1 MAIEARMITSRRQI
15 WRCAIGAAA
24 LPLASQPFGSRLA
37 AAPNYPARPVHVVV
51 TVPAGGSPD
60 IVARLLGQW
69 LSERL
74 AQPFVI
80 ENRPGASANIGTEY
94 VVRAAPDGHTL
105 LVAMSANAINAS
117 LYPNLN
123 YNFIRDTVP
132 VALIGGIPLVLV
144 ATPALPTKTVPEL
157 IAYAKANPGKINM
170 ASAGKGTP
178 LDVAGELFKMMAGV
192 EVVSVTYQGESPAIP
207 DLLSGQMQI
216 MFGVVP
222 ASLGYIKS
230 GRLRA
235 LAVTTA
241 ARQGVLPD
249 VPAMSEFLP
258 GFVAVGWYGIAAPK
272 NTPPDI
278 VDLLNK
284 EINDA
289 LRDPEIKKRLAELG
303 VGPGG
308 GSPSDFAAFIAAET
322 EKWSKVVSFAGTKA
336 N

>member
-1 MAIEARMITSRRQI
+1 
-15 WRCAIGAAA
+15 
-24 LPLASQPFGSRLA
+24 
-37 AAPNYPARPVHVVV
+37 
-51 TVPAGGSPD
+51 
-60 IVARLLGQW
+60 
-69 LSERL
+69 
-74 AQPFVI
+74 
-80 ENRPGASANIGTEY
+80 
-94 VVRAAPDGHTL
+94 VRAAPDGHTL

>member
-1 MAIEARMITSRRQI
+1 MNTLRRQI
-15 WRCAIGAAA
+15 WRWAIGAAA
-24 LPLASQPFGSRLA
+24 LPLVSQPFGLRPA
-37 AAPNYPARPVHVVV
+37 AAQNYPTRPVHVVV

-69 LSERL
+69 LSDHL

-80 ENRPGASANIGTEY
+80 ENRPGASANIGTEF
-94 VVRAAPDGHTL
+94 VVRAPPDGHTL

-132 VALIGGIPLVLV
+132 VALIGAIPLVLV
-144 ATPALPTKTVPEL
+144 ASPSLPVKTVPEL

-170 ASAGKGTP
+170 ATAGKGTP

-222 ASLGYIKS
+222 ASLGHIKS

-241 ARQGVLPD
+241 ARQEVLPE
-249 VPAMSEFLP
+249 VPTMAEFLP
-258 GFVAVGWYGIAAPK
+258 GFEAVGWYGIAAPK
-272 NTPPDI
+272 DTPAD
-278 VDLLNK
+278 VVELLNK
-284 EINDA
+284 DINDA
-289 LRDPEIKKRLAELG
+289 LRDGDIKKRLAELG

-308 GSPSDFAAFIAAET
+308 GSSAEFAKFIAAET
-322 EKWSKVVSFAGTKA
+322 EKWAKVVKFAGTKA

>member
-1 MAIEARMITSRRQI
+1 MIASRRQI
-15 WRCAIGAAA
+15 WRCIIGAAA
-24 LPLASQPFGSRLA
+24 LPLASQLLGSHLA
-37 AAPNYPARPVHVVV
+37 AAPNYPTRPVHVVV

-60 IVARLLGQW
+60 IVARLLSQW

-80 ENRPGASANIGTEY
+80 ENRPGASANIGTEF

-117 LYPNLN
+117 LYPNMN
-123 YNFIRDTVP
+123 YNFIRDTAP
-132 VALIGGIPLVLV
+132 VALIGAIPLVLV
-144 ATPALPTKTVPEL
+144 ASPSLPAKTVPEL
-157 IAYAKANPGKINM
+157 IAYVKANPGKINM
-170 ASAGKGTP
+170 ATAGKGTP
-178 LDVAGELFKMMAGV
+178 LDVAGELFKRMAGV
-192 EVVSVTYQGESPAIP
+192 EIVSVTYQGESPAIP

-222 ASLGYIKS
+222 ASLGHIKS

-241 ARQGVLPD
+241 ARQEILPD
-249 VPAMSEFLP
+249 VPTMGEFLP
-258 GFVAVGWYGIAAPK
+258 GFEAVGWYGIAAPK
-272 NTPPDI
+272 NTPAD
-278 VDLLNK
+278 VVELLNK

-308 GSPSDFAAFIAAET
+308 GSAGDFAAFIAAET
-322 EKWSKVVSFAGTKA
+322 EKWSKVVTLAGAKA

>member
-1 MAIEARMITSRRQI
+1 MNKSRRQI
-15 WRCAIGAAA
+15 WRYAIGAMA
-24 LPLASQPFGSRLA
+24 LPLLARGA
-37 AAPNYPARPVHVVV
+37 AAENYPTRPVHLVV

-69 LSERL
+69 LSDHL

-94 VVRAAPDGHTL
+94 AVRAAPDGHTL

-123 YNFIRDTVP
+123 YNFIRDAAP
-132 VALIGGIPLVLV
+132 VALIGRIPLVLI
-144 ATPALPTKTVPEL
+144 ATPLLPAKTVPEL

-170 ASAGKGTP
+170 ATAGKGTP

-192 EVVSVTYQGESPAIP
+192 DLVSVTYQGESPAIP

-216 MFGVVP
+216 MFGVLP
-222 ASLGYIKS
+222 ASLGHIKS
-230 GRLRA
+230 GKLRA
-235 LAVTTA
+235 LAVTTT
-241 ARQGVLPD
+241 ARQEVLPE
-249 VPAMSEFLP
+249 VPTMAEFLP
-258 GFVAVGWYGIAAPK
+258 GFEAVGWYGIAAPK
-272 NTPPDI
+272 NTPADVI
-278 VDLLNK
+278 ELLNK
-284 EINDA
+284 RINEA
-289 LRDPEIKKRLAELG
+289 LRDPEIKRRLAELG

-308 GSPSDFAAFIAAET
+308 GSASDFAAFIAAET
-322 EKWSKVVSFAGTKA
+322 EKWGKVVNFAGSKA

>member
-1 MAIEARMITSRRQI
+1 MITSRRQI
-15 WRCAIGAAA
+15 WRCAIGAAV
-24 LPLASQPFGSRLA
+24 LPLVSQPFGSRSA
-37 AAPNYPARPVHVVV
+37 AAPNYPARPVHLVV

-60 IVARLLGQW
+60 IIGRLLGQW
-69 LSERL
+69 LSDRL

-80 ENRPGASANIGTEY
+80 ENRPGASANIGTEF

-105 LVAMSANAINAS
+105 LLAMSANAINAS
-117 LYPNLN
+117 LLSE
-123 YNFIRDTVP
+123 
-132 VALIGGIPLVLV
+132 
-144 ATPALPTKTVPEL
+144 PEL
-157 IAYAKANPGKINM
+157 QFHPRHGPGR
-170 ASAGKGTP
+170 ADRRYSARSGRHT
-178 LDVAGELFKMMAGV
+178 LAAGENRPRIDRLRQSQSRQDQYGERGQGDAARCRRRAFQDDGRRRGRERDLSRRIAGDPGFA
-192 EVVSVTYQGESPAIP
+192 QRP
-207 DLLSGQMQI
+207 DQI

-241 ARQGVLPD
+241 ARQEVLPD

-258 GFVAVGWYGIAAPK
+258 GFAAVGWYGIAVPK
-272 NTPPDI
+272 NTPPEI
-278 VDLLNK
+278 VDFLNK

-289 LRDPEIKKRLAELG
+289 LHDPEIKKRLAELG

-322 EKWSKVVSFAGTKA
+322 ERWSKVVSFAGTKA

>member
-1 MAIEARMITSRRQI
+1 MITSRRQI

-24 LPLASQPFGSRLA
+24 LPLVSRLA
-37 AAPNYPARPVHVVV
+37 AAQNYPTRPVRVVV

-69 LSERL
+69 LSDRL

-80 ENRPGASANIGTEY
+80 ENRPGASANIGTEF
-94 VVRAAPDGHTL
+94 VVRATPDGHTL
-105 LVAMSANAINAS
+105 LLAMSANAINAS
-117 LYPNLN
+117 VYPNLN
-123 YNFIRDTVP
+123 YNFIRDIAP
-132 VALIGGIPLVLV
+132 VALIGRIPLVLV
-144 ATPALPTKTVPEL
+144 ASPALPAKTVPEL

-170 ASAGKGTP
+170 ATAGKGTP

-192 EVVSVTYQGESPAIP
+192 EVVSVTYQGESSAIP

-216 MFGVVP
+216 MFGVLP
-222 ASLGYIKS
+222 ASIGYIKS

-235 LAVTTA
+235 LAVTTP
-241 ARQGVLPD
+241 ARQEVLPD
-249 VPAMSEFLP
+249 VPTIGEFLP
-258 GFVAVGWYGIAAPK
+258 GFEAVGWYGVAAPK
-272 NTPPDI
+272 NTPAD
-278 VDLLNK
+278 VVEFLNK
-284 EINDA
+284 QINDA

-308 GSPSDFAAFIAAET
+308 GSASAFAAFISAET
-322 EKWSKVVSFAGTKA
+322 EKWAKVVNFAGTKA

>member
-1 MAIEARMITSRRQI
+1 MTTSRRQI
-15 WRCAIGAAA
+15 GRWVFGAAA
-24 LPLASQPFGSRLA
+24 LPLLA
-37 AAPNYPARPVHVVV
+37 RAAVAQQYPSRPVHLVV

-60 IVARLLGQW
+60 IIARLLGQW

-80 ENRPGASANIGTEY
+80 ENRPGASANIGTEF
-94 VVRAAPDGHTL
+94 VVRAIADGHTL
-105 LVAMSANAINAS
+105 LLAMSANAINPS
-117 LYPNLN
+117 LYPDLN
-123 YNFIRDTVP
+123 YNFIRDMAP
-132 VALIGGIPLVLV
+132 VGLIGAIPLVLV
-144 ATPALPTKTVPEL
+144 ANPALPAKTVPEL

-192 EVVSVTYQGESPAIP
+192 DIVSVTYQGESVALP
-207 DLLSGQMQI
+207 DLLSGRMQI

-222 ASLGYIKS
+222 ASLGYIRS
-230 GRLRA
+230 GKLRA

-241 ARQGVLPD
+241 ARQEVLPE
-249 VPAMSEFLP
+249 VPAMSEFLR
-258 GFVAVGWYGIAAPK
+258 GFEAVGWYGIAAPK
-272 NTPPDI
+272 NTPPE
-278 VDLLNK
+278 VVALLNK

-308 GSPSDFAAFIAAET
+308 GSASDFAAFIAAET
-322 EKWSKVVSFAGTKA
+322 DKWAKVVKFAGSKA

>member
-1 MAIEARMITSRRQI
+1 MITSRRQI
-15 WRCAIGAAA
+15 WRCVIGAAA
-24 LPLASQPFGSRLA
+24 LPLASQPFGSHLA

-80 ENRPGASANIGTEY
+80 ENRPGASANIGTEF
-94 VVRAAPDGHTL
+94 VVRAVPDGYTL

-123 YNFIRDTVP
+123 YNFIRDAAP

-144 ATPALPTKTVPEL
+144 ASPSLPAKTVPEL

-170 ASAGKGTP
+170 ATAGKGTP

-192 EVVSVTYQGESPAIP
+192 EVVSVTCQGESLAIP

-216 MFGVVP
+216 MFGVLP

-241 ARQGVLPD
+241 ARQEILPD
-249 VPAMSEFLP
+249 LPTMAEFLP
-258 GFVAVGWYGIAAPK
+258 GFEAVGWYGIAAPK
-272 NTPPDI
+272 YTAADI
-278 VDLLNK
+278 VELLNK
-284 EINDA
+284 EINAA
-289 LRDPEIKKRLAELG
+289 LRDSEIKKRLIELG

-308 GSPSDFAAFIAAET
+308 GSAGDFAAFIAAET
-322 EKWSKVVSFAGTKA
+322 EKWRKVVSFAGSKA

>member
-1 MAIEARMITSRRQI
+1 MIRSRRQI

-24 LPLASQPFGSRLA
+24 LPLASRLLGSRLA
-37 AAPNYPARPVHVVV
+37 AAQNYPTRPVHVVV

-69 LSERL
+69 LSDRL

-80 ENRPGASANIGTEY
+80 ENRPGASANIGTEF
-94 VVRAAPDGHTL
+94 VVRAVPDGHTL

-123 YNFIRDTVP
+123 YNFIRDTAP
-132 VALIGGIPLVLV
+132 VALIGAIPLVLV
-144 ATPALPTKTVPEL
+144 ASPSLPAKTVPEL

-170 ASAGKGTP
+170 ATAGKGTP

-192 EVVSVTYQGESPAIP
+192 EVVSVTYQGESLAIP

-222 ASLGYIKS
+222 SSLGYIKS
-230 GRLRA
+230 GRLQA

-241 ARQGVLPD
+241 ARQQVLPD
-249 VPAMSEFLP
+249 VPTMAEFLP
-258 GFVAVGWYGIAAPK
+258 GFEAMGWYGIAAPK
-272 NTPPDI
+272 NTPAD
-278 VDLLNK
+278 VVELLNK
-284 EINDA
+284 QINAA
-289 LRDPEIKKRLAELG
+289 LRDPEIKNRLTELG

-308 GSPSDFAAFIAAET
+308 GSAGDFAAFIAAET
-322 EKWSKVVSFAGTKA
+322 EKWAKVLKFAGTKA

>member
-1 MAIEARMITSRRQI
+1 MLTSRRQI
-15 WRCAIGAAA
+15 WHFTIGAAA
-24 LPLASQPFGSRLA
+24 LPLVARVA
-37 AAPNYPARPVHVVV
+37 AAQNYPFRPVHLVV

-60 IVARLLGQW
+60 IIARLLGQW
-69 LSERL
+69 LSDRL
-74 AQPFVI
+74 AQPIVV
-80 ENRPGASANIGTEY
+80 ENRPGASANIGTEF
-94 VVRAAPDGHTL
+94 VVRATPDGYTL
-105 LVAMSANAINAS
+105 LMAMSANAINAA

-123 YNFIRDTVP
+123 YNFIHDATP
-132 VALIGGIPLVLV
+132 VALIGAIPLVLV
-144 ATPALPTKTVPEL
+144 ANPSLPAKTVPEL

-192 EVVSVTYQGESPAIP
+192 EIVSVTYQGESQAIP

-230 GRLRA
+230 GKLRA

-241 ARQGVLPD
+241 VRQQVLPE
-249 VPAMSEFLP
+249 VPAMGEFLP
-258 GFVAVGWYGIAAPK
+258 GFEASGWYGIAAPK
-272 NTPPDI
+272 DTPAD
-278 VDLLNK
+278 VVALLNK
-284 EINDA
+284 TINDA

-308 GSPSDFAAFIAAET
+308 GSASDFGAFIAAET
-322 EKWSKVVSFAGTKA
+322 EKWAKVVNFAGSKA

>member
-1 MAIEARMITSRRQI
+1 
-15 WRCAIGAAA
+15 
-24 LPLASQPFGSRLA
+24 
-37 AAPNYPARPVHVVV
+37 
-51 TVPAGGSPD
+51 
-60 IVARLLGQW
+60 
-69 LSERL
+69 
-74 AQPFVI
+74 
-80 ENRPGASANIGTEY
+80 
-94 VVRAAPDGHTL
+94 
-105 LVAMSANAINAS
+105 MSANAINAS

-123 YNFIRDTVP
+123 YNFIRDTAP
-132 VALIGGIPLVLV
+132 VALIGAIPLVLI
-144 ATPALPTKTVPEL
+144 ANPALPAKTVPEL

-192 EVVSVTYQGESPAIP
+192 QMLSVTYQGESVAIP

-222 ASLGYIKS
+222 ASLGYIRS

-241 ARQGVLPD
+241 APLEILPG

-258 GFVAVGWYGIAAPK
+258 GFEAVGWYGVAAPK
-272 NTPPDI
+272 NTPAE
-278 VDLLNK
+278 VVALLNK
-284 EINDA
+284 KINEA

-308 GSPSDFAAFIAAET
+308 GSAGDFAAFIAAET
-322 EKWSKVVSFAGTKA
+322 EKWGKVVSFAGSKA

>member
-1 MAIEARMITSRRQI
+1 MMTSRRQI

-24 LPLASQPFGSRLA
+24 LPLISRVA
-37 AAPNYPARPVHVVV
+37 AAQDYPSRPVRVVV

-60 IVARLLGQW
+60 VVARLLGQW

-80 ENRPGASANIGTEY
+80 ENRLGASANIGTEF

-123 YNFIRDTVP
+123 YSFIRDTAP
-132 VALIGGIPLVLV
+132 LALIGRIPLVLV
-144 ATPALPTKTVPEL
+144 ASPSLPAKTVPEL
-157 IAYAKANPGKINM
+157 IAYAKVNPGKINM
-170 ASAGKGTP
+170 ATAGKGTP

-241 ARQGVLPD
+241 VRQDVMPD
-249 VPAMSEFLP
+249 VPTMAEFLP
-258 GFVAVGWYGIAAPK
+258 GFEAVGWYGIAVPK
-272 NTPPDI
+272 NTPADI
-278 VDLLNK
+278 VTLLNK
-284 EINDA
+284 QINDA
-289 LRDPEIKKRLAELG
+289 LRDPEIKKRLADLG

-308 GSPSDFAAFIAAET
+308 GSAGDFAAFIAAET
-322 EKWSKVVSFAGTKA
+322 EKWAKVVHFAGTKA

>member
-1 MAIEARMITSRRQI
+1 MITSRRQI
-15 WRCAIGAAA
+15 WRCAIGAAT
-24 LPLASQPFGSRLA
+24 LPLVARA
-37 AAPNYPARPVHVVV
+37 AAAQNYPARPVHVVV

-80 ENRPGASANIGTEY
+80 ENRPGASANIGTEF
-94 VVRAAPDGHTL
+94 VVRATPDGHTL

-117 LYPNLN
+117 LYPNLS
-123 YNFIRDTVP
+123 YNFIRDIAP

-144 ATPALPTKTVPEL
+144 ANPLLPAKTVPEL

-170 ASAGKGTP
+170 ATAGKGTP

-192 EVVSVTYQGESPAIP
+192 EVVSVTYQGESLAIP

-216 MFGVVP
+216 MFGVLP

-230 GRLRA
+230 GGLRA
-235 LAVTTA
+235 LAVTTTT
-241 ARQGVLPD
+241 RQELLPD
-249 VPAMSEFLP
+249 VPAMGEFLP
-258 GFVAVGWYGIAAPK
+258 GFEAVGWYGIAAPR
-272 NTPPDI
+272 NTPPDVI
-278 VDLLNK
+278 DLLNK
-284 EINDA
+284 QINAA

-308 GSPSDFAAFIAAET
+308 GSPGDFATFIAAET
-322 EKWSKVVSFAGTKA
+322 EKWAKVVYFAGTKA

>member
-1 MAIEARMITSRRQI
+1 MITSRRQI

-24 LPLASQPFGSRLA
+24 LPLASQPLGSRLA
-37 AAPNYPARPVHVVV
+37 AAPNYPTRPVHVVV
-51 TVPAGGSPD
+51 SVPAGGSPD

-69 LSERL
+69 LSDRL

-80 ENRPGASANIGTEY
+80 ENRPGASANIGTEF

-123 YNFIRDTVP
+123 YNFIRDTAP
-132 VALIGGIPLVLV
+132 VALIGAIPLVLV
-144 ATPALPTKTVPEL
+144 ASSSLPAKSVPEL

-170 ASAGKGTP
+170 ATAGKGTP
-178 LDVAGELFKMMAGV
+178 LDVAGELFKIMAGV

-207 DLLSGQMQI
+207 DLLSGQMEI

-241 ARQGVLPD
+241 ARQEVLPD
-249 VPAMSEFLP
+249 VPTMGEFLP
-258 GFVAVGWYGIAAPK
+258 GFEAVGWYGIAAPK
-272 NTPPDI
+272 NTPAD
-278 VDLLNK
+278 VVALLNK

-308 GSPSDFAAFIAAET
+308 GSASDFAAFIAAET
-322 EKWSKVVSFAGTKA
+322 EKWGKVVNFAGTKA

>member
-1 MAIEARMITSRRQI
+1 MDLSRR
-15 WRCAIGAAA
+15 RLFRYAGAAA
-24 LPLASQPFGSRLA
+24 VPLLPGAVA
-37 AAPNYPARPVHVVV
+37 AQNYPTRPVHLVV

-60 IVARLLGQW
+60 IIGRLLGQW
-69 LSERL
+69 LSDRL

-80 ENRPGASANIGTEY
+80 ENRPGASANIGTEF
-94 VVRAAPDGHTL
+94 VVRAAPDGYTL
-105 LVAMSANAINAS
+105 LLAM
-117 LYPNLN
+117 
-123 YNFIRDTVP
+123 
-132 VALIGGIPLVLV
+132 
-144 ATPALPTKTVPEL
+144 
-157 IAYAKANPGKINM
+157 YAKANPGKINM

-241 ARQGVLPD
+241 ARQEVLPD

-258 GFVAVGWYGIAAPK
+258 GFAAVGWYGIAVPK
-272 NTPPDI
+272 NTPPEI
-278 VDLLNK
+278 VDFLNK

-289 LRDPEIKKRLAELG
+289 LHDPEIKKRLAELG

-322 EKWSKVVSFAGTKA
+322 ERWSKVVSFAGTKA

>member
-1 MAIEARMITSRRQI
+1 MALPLLAR
-15 WRCAIGAAA
+15 GAAA
-24 LPLASQPFGSRLA
+24 ET
-37 AAPNYPARPVHVVV
+37 YPTRPVHLVV

-69 LSERL
+69 LSDHL

-94 VVRAAPDGHTL
+94 AVRAAPDGHTL

-123 YNFIRDTVP
+123 YNFIRDAAP
-132 VALIGGIPLVLV
+132 VALIGRIPLVLI
-144 ATPALPTKTVPEL
+144 ATPLLPAKTVPEL

-170 ASAGKGTP
+170 ATAGKGTP

-192 EVVSVTYQGESPAIP
+192 DLVSVTYQGESPAIP

-216 MFGVVP
+216 MFGVLP
-222 ASLGYIKS
+222 ASLGHIKS
-230 GRLRA
+230 GKLRA
-235 LAVTTA
+235 LAVTTT
-241 ARQGVLPD
+241 ARQEVLPE
-249 VPAMSEFLP
+249 VPTMAEFLP
-258 GFVAVGWYGIAAPK
+258 GFEAVGWYGIAAPK
-272 NTPPDI
+272 NTPPDVI
-278 VDLLNK
+278 ELLNTR
-284 EINDA
+284 INEA
-289 LRDPEIKKRLAELG
+289 LRDPDIKKRLAELG

-308 GSPSDFAAFIAAET
+308 GSASDFAAFIAAET
-322 EKWSKVVSFAGTKA
+322 VKWAKVVNFAGTKA

>member
-1 MAIEARMITSRRQI
+1 MSMSRRRI
-15 WRCAIGAAA
+15 WRCAIGVAA
-24 LPLASQPFGSRLA
+24 LPLVSQPFGSRLA
-37 AAPNYPARPVHVVV
+37 AAQNYPTRPVHVVV

-69 LSERL
+69 LSDHL

-80 ENRPGASANIGTEY
+80 ENRPGASANIGTEF
-94 VVRAAPDGHTL
+94 VVRATPDGHTL

-123 YNFIRDTVP
+123 YNFIRDTAP
-132 VALIGGIPLVLV
+132 VALIGAIPLVLV
-144 ATPALPTKTVPEL
+144 AAPSLPAKTVPEL

-170 ASAGKGTP
+170 ATAGKGTP

-222 ASLGYIKS
+222 ASLGHIKS

-241 ARQGVLPD
+241 ARQEVLPE
-249 VPAMSEFLP
+249 VPTMAEFLP
-258 GFVAVGWYGIAAPK
+258 GFEAVGWYGIAAPK
-272 NTPPDI
+272 DTPVHVI
-278 VDLLNK
+278 EFLNS
-284 EINDA
+284 EINEA

-308 GSPSDFAAFIAAET
+308 GSPAEFGKFIAAET
-322 EKWSKVVSFAGTKA
+322 EKWAKVVKFAGTKA

>member
-1 MAIEARMITSRRQI
+1 MITSRRQI
-15 WRCAIGAAA
+15 WRCVIGVAA
-24 LPLASQPFGSRLA
+24 LPLASQLFSSRLA
-37 AAPNYPARPVHVVV
+37 AAPNYPTRPVHVVV

-80 ENRPGASANIGTEY
+80 ENRPGASANIGTEF
-94 VVRAAPDGHTL
+94 VVRAAPDGYTL

-123 YNFIRDTVP
+123 YNFIRDAAP

-144 ATPALPTKTVPEL
+144 ASPSLPAKTVPEL

-170 ASAGKGTP
+170 ATAGKGTP

-216 MFGVVP
+216 MFGVLP

-235 LAVTTA
+235 LAVTTT
-241 ARQGVLPD
+241 ARQAILPD
-249 VPAMSEFLP
+249 VPTMGELLP
-258 GFVAVGWYGIAAPK
+258 GFEAVGWYGIAAPK
-272 NTPPDI
+272 NTPPDVI
-278 VDLLNK
+278 AILNRK
-284 EINDA
+284 INEA
-289 LRDPEIKKRLAELG
+289 LRDPDINKRLTELG

-308 GSPSDFAAFIAAET
+308 GSPDDFAAFIAAET
-322 EKWSKVVSFAGTKA
+322 EKWRKVVDFAGTKA

>member
-1 MAIEARMITSRRQI
+1 MLTSRRQI
-15 WRCAIGAAA
+15 WHFTLGAAA
-24 LPLASQPFGSRLA
+24 LPLLA
-37 AAPNYPARPVHVVV
+37 RIATAQNYPSRPVHLVV

-60 IVARLLGQW
+60 IIARLLGQW
-69 LSERL
+69 LSDRL
-74 AQPFVI
+74 AQPIVV
-80 ENRPGASANIGTEY
+80 ENRPGASANIGTEF
-94 VVRAAPDGHTL
+94 VVRATPDGYTL
-105 LVAMSANAINAS
+105 LLAMSANAINAS
-117 LYPNLN
+117 LYPKLN
-123 YNFIRDTVP
+123 YNFIRDAAP
-132 VALIGGIPLVLV
+132 VALIGRIPLVLV
-144 ATPALPTKTVPEL
+144 ANPSLPAKAVPEL

-192 EVVSVTYQGESPAIP
+192 DIVSVTYQGESQAFP

-235 LAVTTA
+235 LAVTTR
-241 ARQGVLPD
+241 ARQQVLPE
-249 VPAMSEFLP
+249 VPAMGEFLP
-258 GFVAVGWYGIAAPK
+258 GFEASGWYGIAAPK
-272 NTPPDI
+272 NTPGD
-278 VDLLNK
+278 VVALLNK
-284 EINDA
+284 TINDA

-308 GSPSDFAAFIAAET
+308 GSVSDFAAFIAAET
-322 EKWSKVVSFAGTKA
+322 EKWAKVVDFAGSKP

>member
-1 MAIEARMITSRRQI
+1 MITSRRQI

-24 LPLASQPFGSRLA
+24 LPLVSRLA
-37 AAPNYPARPVHVVV
+37 AAQNYPSRPVHVVV

-69 LSERL
+69 LSGRL
-74 AQPFVI
+74 VQPFVI
-80 ENRPGASANIGTEY
+80 ENRPGASANIGTEF

-123 YNFIRDTVP
+123 YNFIRDTAP
-132 VALIGGIPLVLV
+132 VALIGRIPLVLV
-144 ATPALPTKTVPEL
+144 ATPSLPAKTVPEL

-170 ASAGKGTP
+170 ATAGKGTP

-241 ARQGVLPD
+241 ARQEVLPD
-249 VPAMSEFLP
+249 VPTMAEFLP
-258 GFVAVGWYGIAAPK
+258 GFEAVGWYGIAVPK
-272 NTPPDI
+272 STPADI
-278 VDLLNK
+278 VTLLNK
-284 EINDA
+284 QINDA
-289 LRDPEIKKRLAELG
+289 LRDPEIKKRLVELG

-308 GSPSDFAAFIAAET
+308 GSAGDFAAFIAAET
-322 EKWSKVVSFAGTKA
+322 EKWAKVVNFSGTKA

>member
-1 MAIEARMITSRRQI
+1 MITSRRQI
-15 WRCAIGAAA
+15 WRCVIGAAV
-24 LPLASQPFGSRLA
+24 LPLASQPFGSHLA
-37 AAPNYPARPVHVVV
+37 AAPNYPTRPVHVVV

-80 ENRPGASANIGTEY
+80 ENRPGASANIGTEF
-94 VVRAAPDGHTL
+94 VVRAVPDGYTL

-123 YNFIRDTVP
+123 YNFIRDAAP

-144 ATPALPTKTVPEL
+144 ASPSLPAKTVPEL

-170 ASAGKGTP
+170 ATAGKGTP

-192 EVVSVTYQGESPAIP
+192 EVVSVTYQGESLAIP

-216 MFGVVP
+216 MFGVLP

-241 ARQGVLPD
+241 ARQEILPEL
-249 VPAMSEFLP
+249 PTMAEFLP
-258 GFVAVGWYGIAAPK
+258 GFEAVGWYGIAAPK
-272 NTPPDI
+272 NTAADI
-278 VDLLNK
+278 VELLNK
-284 EINDA
+284 EINAA
-289 LRDPEIKKRLAELG
+289 LRDSEIKKRLTELG

-308 GSPSDFAAFIAAET
+308 GSAGDFAAFIAAET
-322 EKWSKVVSFAGTKA
+322 EKWRKVVSFAGSKA